1 MNLHYYTHEQI
12 IQLFISRQME
22 VSLLVILYVFI
33 WQNALQGEHLLEK
46 TLTFFF
52 LRQAN
57 FIISSSNLFCY
68 LNNVNIV
75 ESHILKNKFSP
86 WRPEYFTSM
95 WTETCLMGSLLH
107 SILEQGWTL
116 AFLIPQVLSI
126 VRDRMMKLIEKNSM
140 KKGRFETK

>member
-1 MNLHYYTHEQI
+1 MGKWYLDTRPDKRNPLITDESTLLHSWTNNSIIHLKIDGGFTSCYTVCIYLAECI
-12 IQLFISRQME
+12 VGRPPAGKNPDF
-22 VSLLVILYVFI
+22 
-33 WQNALQGEHLLEK
+33 
-46 TLTFFF
+46 FFF

-107 SILEQGWTL
+107 SILEQGWML
-116 AFLIPQVLSI
+116 AFLIP
-126 VRDRMMKLIEKNSM
+126 
-140 KKGRFETK
+140 